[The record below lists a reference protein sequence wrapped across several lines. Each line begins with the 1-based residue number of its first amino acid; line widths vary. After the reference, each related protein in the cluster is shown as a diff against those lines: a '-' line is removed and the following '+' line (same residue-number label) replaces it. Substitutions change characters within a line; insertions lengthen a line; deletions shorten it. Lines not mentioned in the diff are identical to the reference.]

1 MLAIVSVAVCGG
13 EYGGKDIK
21 LGSSSCS

>member
-21 LGSSSCS
+21 VGSSSCS